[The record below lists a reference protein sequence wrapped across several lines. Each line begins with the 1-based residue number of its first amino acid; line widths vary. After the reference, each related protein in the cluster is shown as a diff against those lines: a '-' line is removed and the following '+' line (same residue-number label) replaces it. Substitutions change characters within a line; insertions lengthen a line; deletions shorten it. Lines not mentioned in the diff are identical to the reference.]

1 MNCLFYFPEVPL
13 LLLVFLMCFAF
24 LFLLV
29 TIHHFRSK
37 EFFMVDQTSTPFVYF
52 FFISANFFA
61 TPCPLLLH
69 NGQGIAFA

>member
-1 MNCLFYFPEVPL
+1 MFCVSFSFGNYSSFQ
-13 LLLVFLMCFAF
+13 
-24 LFLLV
+24 
-29 TIHHFRSK
+29 RSK
-37 EFFMVDQTSTPFVYF
+37 ESFVVDQTSTPFVYF